1 MGLANPT
8 LFAAPYF
15 CLLAKLRIVS
25 SPHFRYAISVNGH
38 MTVVMALW
46 NGDIVQKNNKDHDID
61 CWLPFI
67 FFFPP
72 LTTFQTSPIARDTP
86 RLSWTHLGLAFRSA
100 FVTLMSSFSLIP
112 SAGTRITSGSRCGC
126 YSLLFTASLVRD
138 ADFSS
143 NCCI

>member
-25 SPHFRYAISVNGH
+25 FPHFRYTTSVNGH
-38 MTVVMALW
+38 MAVVMALW

-67 FFFPP
+67 FFLLP
-72 LTTFQTSPIARDTP
+72 LTTFQTSPIARGTP
-86 RLSWTHLGLAFRSA
+86 RLSWTHLGLAFRST
-100 FVTLMSSFSLIP
+100 FVTLMRSFSLIP
-112 SAGTRITSGSRCGC
+112 STGTRITSGSRCGC
-126 YSLLFTASLVRD
+126 YSLLFTVSLVRD
-138 ADFSS
+138 ADPSFSY
-143 NCCI
+143 CI